1 MAYSRWLFYIIN
13 NIIIILIISGQL
25 LSQYHHVPNLLTMY
39 ASAQDVN
46 TVYISQEIQVRNK
59 RDIEDI
65 FFAMDSLN
73 VNRRDRDRSLLPC
86 DLYNTRLSILYQRRV
101 NSIPTATVSHIQLTT
116 KEDAQTVKDII
127 QDKDSDKED
136 EYGRFCTAAKVKS
149 TCKTGKEDLETWG
162 VFTYGDLEL
171 PESFNDFVFHDKIGT
186 TLGPVESD
194 FGWHLIFVRE
204 RHDPNKRLSKFSKNN
219 ATTKNNTKATVTTQ
233 ELKDQKKKTNYILS

>member
-1 MAYSRWLFYIIN
+1 MDLLMLIVAIVIAACFLAIFIIPD
-13 NIIIILIISGQL
+13 
-25 LSQYHHVPNLLTMY
+25 Y
-39 ASAQDVN
+39 
-46 TVYISQEIQVRNK
+46 
-59 RDIEDI
+59 
-65 FFAMDSLN
+65 
-73 VNRRDRDRSLLPC
+73 
-86 DLYNTRLSILYQRRV
+86 ILYQRRV

-149 TCKTGKEDLETWG
+149 TCKTGKEDSGNLG

-171 PESFNDFVFHDKIGT
+171 PESFHDFVFHDKIGT

-204 RHDPNKRLSKFSKNN
+204 RHDPNKRLSKFSKNK
-219 ATTKNNTKATVTTQ
+219 AKTKNNTKATVTTQ
-233 ELKDQKKKTNYILS
+233 ELKDQKKKN